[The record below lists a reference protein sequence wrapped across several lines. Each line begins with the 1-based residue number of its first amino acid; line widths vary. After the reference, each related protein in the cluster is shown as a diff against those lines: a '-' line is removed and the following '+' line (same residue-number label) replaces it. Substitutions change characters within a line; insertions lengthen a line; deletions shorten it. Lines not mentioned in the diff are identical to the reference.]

1 MPQHL
6 KSLLMWLVAWLA
18 CCALLWGAGYLT
30 GMEHG
35 EKAGIKA
42 EAVRQAA
49 VTQALRQEISR
60 GQVAEANLSGRLTAL
75 DANFTQL
82 QGAYDALRQ
91 RAPLVVRPAV
101 RTVGAERCAGGA
113 PGGAGGQDGG
123 VAADGAQQ
131 PDAGGADDHLSGMA
145 VRVWNAALA
154 GGDLDA
160 GSCGPDDAATQA
172 CAADSG
178 VSLDDA
184 WRNHITNAK
193 LCAVDRERYQALIDF
208 LHNRTPLGGP

>member
-1 MPQHL
+1 MSSGAKL
-6 KSLLMWLVAWLA
+6 ALAVLLLA
-18 CCALLWGAGYLT
+18 VGALMVFCGGLLYGMRLGEQAG
-30 GMEHG
+30 M
-35 EKAGIKA
+35 KA
-42 EAVRQAA
+42 EADRQAA

-60 GQVAEANLSGRLTAL
+60 GQVAEANLSGRLSAL

-91 RAPLVVRPAV
+91 RAPLVVRPAI

-123 VAADGAQQ
+123 AAADGAQQ
-131 PDAGGADDHLSGMA
+131 PDAGGANGHLSGMA

-160 GSCGPDDAATQA
+160 GACGPDDAAAQA

-184 WRNHITNAK
+184 WRNHIVNAK
-193 LCAVDRERYQALIDF
+193 LCAIDRERYRALIDF
-208 LHNRTPLGGP
+208 LQNRTPLGGP

>member
-1 MPQHL
+1 MSSGAKL
-6 KSLLMWLVAWLA
+6 ALAVLLLA
-18 CCALLWGAGYLT
+18 VGALMVFCGGLLYGMRLGEQAG
-30 GMEHG
+30 M
-35 EKAGIKA
+35 KA
-42 EAVRQAA
+42 EAERQAA
-49 VTQALRQEISR
+49 VTQSLRQEISR

-101 RTVGAERCAGGA
+101 RTVGAERCAGSA

-123 VAADGAQQ
+123 AAADGAQQ
-131 PDAGGADDHLSGMA
+131 PDAGGTDGHLSGMA

-160 GSCGPDDAATQA
+160 GSCGPDDAAAQA
-172 CAADSG
+172 CAADSE

-184 WRNHITNAK
+184 WRNHIVNAK

-208 LHNRTPLGGP
+208 LQNRTPLGGP